1 MPGQESNEEKRC
13 NKRIHKSPTRPN
25 RIQMETQKQHKR
37 PRRSKLPGPGSL
49 GGLKTLRFFERDLD
63 KRTAYNLALKPR
75 LAIDT
80 ETEGLDYRK
89 HKLRLVQLCTDEGRV
104 YIIRN
109 PRGKNTSPNLHDVL
123 LSYIPT
129 KVFHHAMFDLRF
141 LKAGM
146 RIEPAGAI
154 ECTKVMMKIVKPDK
168 KSGIGSLLG
177 NMLKIHL
184 PKLDID
190 YSKWNEPVLTHDQ
203 LLYSAGDVLYLGK
216 ALDKLKEQA
225 NQDQYRTYLRAMDV
239 CTRMASL
246 QVEGYTDLFDYE
258 QNSYKVNLEHRNW
271 WLNPS

>member
-1 MPGQESNEEKRC
+1 
-13 NKRIHKSPTRPN
+13 
-25 RIQMETQKQHKR
+25 
-37 PRRSKLPGPGSL
+37 
-49 GGLKTLRFFERDLD
+49 
-63 KRTAYNLALKPR
+63 
-75 LAIDT
+75 
-80 ETEGLDYRK
+80 
-89 HKLRLVQLCTDEGRV
+89 
-104 YIIRN
+104 
-109 PRGKNTSPNLHDVL
+109 
-123 LSYIPT
+123 
-129 KVFHHAMFDLRF
+129 MFDLRF